1 MSGRSQAIADILT
14 RAIMDR
20 RLAPGSKLGERDLA
34 EIFGVSRIVIR
45 QALIRLADDDLVQI
59 ERNRGAF
66 VAKPGM
72 QEALEI
78 YDALTVVEQ
87 GVAAQLSDRLG
98 PAGWAELRRHV
109 ERQRASVDA
118 GNTALADELGQ
129 EFHMLLVRLSRNKVM
144 QEIHTQLLRRTTLL
158 RSLVTADFDYCNLL
172 DDHSR
177 IVDLLQKG
185 RVKQALELID
195 AHYRAV
201 VRSYIMDQAV
211 FPEFTLREA
220 LSASPAIEPVVANR
234 SNPAERPVASALRP
248 GTAKARRRRDTA
260 SVKGRRAGG
269 YKR

>member
-1 MSGRSQAIADILT
+1 
-14 RAIMDR
+14 
-20 RLAPGSKLGERDLA
+20 
-34 EIFGVSRIVIR
+34 
-45 QALIRLADDDLVQI
+45 
-59 ERNRGAF
+59 
-66 VAKPGM
+66 
-72 QEALEI
+72 
-78 YDALTVVEQ
+78 
-87 GVAAQLSDRLG
+87 
-98 PAGWAELRRHV
+98 
-109 ERQRASVDA
+109 
-118 GNTALADELGQ
+118 
-129 EFHMLLVRLSRNKVM
+129 
-144 QEIHTQLLRRTTLL
+144 LL

-220 LSASPAIEPVVANR
+220 LSASPAIEPVVADG
-234 SNPAERPVASALRP
+234 SKPAERTGAGALRP
-248 GTAKARRRRDTA
+248 GRAKAGRRRDTA